1 MLSGETGMVVPRSC
15 LKVPSPCWSCS
26 SPKPNIIHGRP
37 SILCD
42 VLSTRLEQRRPIH
55 ASSGSVLLKHRLPP
69 KSWDSHMHVVEPERF
84 PVSATAVYKPTPH
97 TLSEALAFESAL
109 GVENLVFVQPSIYG
123 TDNSC
128 LLDALRKI
136 GPSRGRGVVVVDPAT
151 IKPETLNEWHTLGV
165 RGLRINLQS
174 VGKVM
179 DKIELEETLLQ
190 HAEIARPRNWI
201 IEIYLPLKMISM
213 VESILPRLG
222 VRICIDHFGS
232 PELASWDDNGPAFNP
247 YNLEGFSSLISL
259 LRAGK
264 TYIKVSAPYR
274 LSKDHQMRD
283 LQAMAREFLSVA
295 PNRVVYATDWPHTRF
310 SRVDISPFT
319 ECCLKLCETKPGL
332 AERLFRRNTEE
343 MLGVVSD

>member
-1 MLSGETGMVVPRSC
+1 MLTTAQAKTNVLRGP
-15 LKVPSPCWSCS
+15 
-26 SPKPNIIHGRP
+26 P
-37 SILCD
+37 SISFD
-42 VLSTRLEQRRPIH
+42 VLSTRLEQRRSTH
-55 ASSGSVLLKHRLPP
+55 VSAASVSLKQRLPP

-84 PVSATAVYKPTPH
+84 PVSPTAVYKPKPH
-97 TLSEALAFESAL
+97 TLREALAFESGL
-109 GVENLVFVQPSIYG
+109 GVENLVFVQPSVYG

-128 LLDALRKI
+128 LLDALRRL

-151 IKPETLNEWHTLGV
+151 VKPETLDEWHTLGV

-179 DKIELEETLLQ
+179 DKTELEETLLQ
-190 HAEIARPRNWI
+190 HAKLARPRNWI
-201 IEIYLPLKMISM
+201 IEIYLPLKMVSM

-232 PELASWDDNGPAFNP
+232 PELTLWENDGAAFNP
-247 YNLEGFSSLISL
+247 YTLQGFSSLISL
-259 LRAGK
+259 LRAGR
-264 TYIKVSAPYR
+264 TYVKVSAPYR

-295 PNRVVYATDWPHTRF
+295 PNRVIYATDWPHTRF
-310 SRVDISPFT
+310 SSIDISPFT
-319 ECCLKLCETKPGL
+319 ECCLELCATKPGL

>member
-1 MLSGETGMVVPRSC
+1 MLTAAQSKT
-15 LKVPSPCWSCS
+15 KVLHGPS
-26 SPKPNIIHGRP
+26 
-37 SILCD
+37 SISFD
-42 VLSTRLEQRRPIH
+42 VLSTRLEQRRLTH
-55 ASSGSVLLKHRLPP
+55 VSSASVSLKQRLPP

-84 PVSATAVYKPTPH
+84 PVSPTAVYKPTAH
-97 TLSEALAFESAL
+97 TLPEALAFESDL
-109 GVENLVFVQPSIYG
+109 GVENLVFVQPSVYG

-128 LLDALRKI
+128 LLDALRKL
-136 GPSRGRGVVVVDPAT
+136 GPSRGRGIVVVDPGT
-151 IKPETLNEWHTLGV
+151 VKPGTLNEWHTLGV

-179 DKIELEETLLQ
+179 DKNELEETLLQ
-190 HAEIARPRNWI
+190 HAELARPLDWI
-201 IEIYLPLKMISM
+201 IEIYLPLRMVSM

-232 PELASWDDNGPAFNP
+232 PELASWDVDGPAFNP
-247 YNLEGFSSLISL
+247 YALQGFSSLISL

-264 TYIKVSAPYR
+264 TYVKMSAPYR
-274 LSKDHQMRD
+274 LSNDHQMRD

-295 PNRVVYATDWPHTRF
+295 PNRVIYATDWPHTRF

-319 ECCLKLCETKPGL
+319 ECCLELCAARPGL